1 MSAKNDIT
9 GDRISARHWSQ
20 DARDQYDKIFASKK
34 PEANTLSIHEQM
46 VAAITDAHTEANRS
60 THEAKGSMVD
70 AINKRLKAAALI
82 EKASRL
88 HKQDLRGY
96 LSGVMTGDEV
106 KNYLSLHDA
115 AQKRP
120 TLSDKQQLQWCELL
134 GEQAP
139 RQARSKP
146 QPTFI
151 SGVSR
156 FLRRINKEVC
166 KRPLNE
172 WTKQEREQMQD
183 VLKPIIDLHKELDL

>member
-1 MSAKNDIT
+1 MRKSLGCPTRSRRPGSTPPRTATPAVPAHALLQTTLRHELTAVFALLPT
-9 GDRISARHWSQ
+9 GIQGERGGMKPVDWVP
-20 DARDQYDKIFASKK
+20 FANGPPSV
-34 PEANTLSIHEQM
+34 E
-46 VAAITDAHTEANRS
+46 
-60 THEAKGSMVD
+60 
-70 AINKRLKAAALI
+70 KAAVLP
-82 EKASRL
+82 
-88 HKQDLRGY
+88 KQDLRGC
-96 LSGVMTGDEV
+96 LSGIMTVDEV
-106 KNYLSLHDA
+106 KNYLSLHHA

-134 GEQAP
+134 GVQEP
-139 RQARSKP
+139 RPARSKP

-183 VLKPIIDLHKELDL
+183 VLKPIIDLHKELDF

>member
-9 GDRISARHWSQ
+9 GDRISAKHWSQ
-20 DARDQYDKIFASKK
+20 DAREQYDRIFTNKEPK
-34 PEANTLSIHEQM
+34 ANTLSIHEQM
-46 VAAITDAHTEANRS
+46 ISAIKEAHREANKS
-60 THEAKGSMVD
+60 THEARGSMVE
-70 AINKRLKAAALI
+70 AVNKRLKAAALI

-96 LSGVMTGDEV
+96 LSGVITGDEV

-134 GEQAP
+134 GEQEP
-139 RQARSKP
+139 RPARSKP

-183 VLKPIIDLHKELDL
+183 VLKPIVDLHKELNL

>member
-9 GDRISARHWSQ
+9 GDRISARHLSQ
-20 DARDQYDKIFASKK
+20 KARDQYDKIFTNNK
-34 PEANTLSIHEQM
+34 PESNTLSIHEQM
-46 VAAITDAHTEANRS
+46 LSAITEAHAEANKS

-70 AINKRLKAAALI
+70 AVTKRLLAAALV
-82 EKASRL
+82 EKASVL

-96 LSGVMTGDEV
+96 LSGIMTGDEV
-106 KNYLSLHDA
+106 KNYLSLHHA

-134 GEQAP
+134 GVQEP
-139 RQARSKP
+139 RPARSKP

-183 VLKPIIDLHKELDL
+183 VLKPIIDLHKELDF

>member
-9 GDRISARHWSQ
+9 GDRISARHLSQ
-20 DARDQYDKIFASKK
+20 KARDQYDRIFTSKK
-34 PEANTLSIHEQM
+34 PGDNALTIHGQM
-46 VAAITDAHTEANRS
+46 VEAITDAHTEANRS

-134 GEQAP
+134 GEQEP
-139 RQARSKP
+139 RPARSKP